1 MMTNVCIKKDNEEIN
16 NDRKLSIEEIVC
28 AYIDGL
34 FERIDD
40 GHLKIVDQYWS
51 VLIGEED
58 KYAFDTK
65 SYDCLMKCT
74 NEDIVEFKKRFL
86 SLLKALQSIAEY
98 ENNNEELPNDLKK
111 ISDKY
116 LKDYAVDDFDL
127 DKIASIEYKNYTLY
141 KLKKIE
147 AKLSD
152 EDEKAYFDDDV
163 TISDE
168 ETKYAKLFLDRIHQQ
183 TVERIGSGY
192 DGEKVIYVCK
202 RICKL
207 FALKGYSF
215 LIVNEAKQLAET
227 MMMHEFTTFREE
239 I

>member
-1 MMTNVCIKKDNEEIN
+1 MNC
-16 NDRKLSIEEIVC
+16 
-28 AYIDGL
+28 
-34 FERIDD
+34 
-40 GHLKIVDQYWS
+40 
-51 VLIGEED
+51 
-58 KYAFDTK
+58 TK
-65 SYDCLMKCT
+65 
-74 NEDIVEFKKRFL
+74 EDIIEFKKRFL

-98 ENNNEELPNDLKK
+98 EKNNEELPNDLKK

-127 DKIASIEYKNYTLY
+127 DKIVSIEYKNYTLY

-163 TISDE
+163 TVSDE
-168 ETKYAKLFLDRIHQQ
+168 ETKYAKLFLDCVHQQ
-183 TVERIGSGY
+183 TVKRIGNGY

-207 FALKGYSF
+207 FALKDYNF
-215 LIVNEAKQLAET
+215 LIVNEAKQLVET
-227 MMMHEFTTFREE
+227 MMMNEFAVSREE